1 MAEKLMNAGMNTLVG
16 LTVVFAVLILIA
28 WIISLLKY
36 TYKLEAFVAERRRK
50 KEEKKRLKALKKQQG
65 KTQSEELVDKTF
77 EQIVQKE
84 ELSDGVSD
92 EASSDMSDNME
103 IVAVITAAIC
113 AATGCSSDSFVVRSV
128 RKVRKKG

>member
-1 MAEKLMNAGMNTLVG
+1 MAERLLHAGMNTLVG
-16 LTVVFAVLILIA
+16 LTVVFAVLVLISF
-28 WIISLLKY
+28 IISLLKY
-36 TYKLEAFVAERRRK
+36 TYKLENYLAERSRR
-50 KEEKKRLKALKKQQG
+50 KEEKKRLKALKKAKTG
-65 KTQSEELVDKTF
+65 KTEAEELVDKTF

-84 ELSDGVSD
+84 ELSDKPADDVSD
-92 EASSDMSDNME
+92 DME